1 MDVWRLL
8 FVGQT
13 GVEYVIIPVK
23 HGFSRILQK
32 PEETGF
38 YFIQHIEADE
48 YVAVIT
54 QPVCV
59 KLFYDM
65 AVHHTFISDTQFGEI
80 LPVIPVNI
88 S

>member
-1 MDVWRLL
+1 MEVAVRGADGCR
-8 FVGQT
+8 
-13 GVEYVIIPVK
+13 ICHNPSK
-23 HGFSRILQK
+23 HGFPRILQK
-32 PEETGF
+32 PEEAGF